1 MFVLLYLFFNY
12 ILVLVLCLLV
22 LIAPAKIETVINSSA
37 LGFIGNL

>member
-22 LIAPAKIETVINSSA
+22 LIALAKIETVINSSV
-37 LGFIGNL
+37 LDFIGNL